1 MRIKRGIY
9 LVFFMLSFSFVV
21 ISQAAA
27 APSLQE
33 QKALEYISESDPDL
47 YRALPAI
54 RTKSI
59 VDYNAILEIYKKRIN
74 KSKKI
79 KDIASYNKIKAASK
93 EIFPEVKKSVFDEK
107 QVLDFL
113 AKNYPTTFKNLE
125 EMRKTDLEGYW
136 QALINNNKTM
146 KLLEAN
152 RKSAPIL
159 SGLTQSDKDFA
170 NQEAILLSEYIKGTV
185 KRVGAQ
191 KRLFELAYPLASK
204 KHNSADLSKLLNLE
218 IEDRI
223 KKWDNLKE
231 ITERR

>member
-1 MRIKRGIY
+1 MSKKV
-9 LVFFMLSFSFVV
+9 VFFLVVFISGFSFAA
-21 ISQAAA
+21 ISQVAA

-33 QKALEYISESDPDL
+33 QRTLEYISETDSDL

-54 RTKSI
+54 RTKSV
-59 VDYNAILEIYKKRIN
+59 VDYNAILEIYKKRID
-74 KSKKI
+74 KSKEI
-79 KDIASYNKIKAASK
+79 KDITSYNKIKIASK
-93 EIFPEVKKSVFDEK
+93 EIFPEAEKSVFDEK
-107 QVLDFL
+107 KVLDFL

-136 QALINNNKTM
+136 QAVISNNKTM

-170 NQEAILLSEYIKGTV
+170 NQEASLFSEYLKGAV
-185 KRVGAQ
+185 ERAGAQ
-191 KRLFELAYPLASK
+191 KRLFELAYPLARK
-204 KHNSADLSKLLNLE
+204 KYTLADLSKLLNLE

-223 KKWDNLKE
+223 NKWDNLKK
-231 ITERR
+231 IAERR